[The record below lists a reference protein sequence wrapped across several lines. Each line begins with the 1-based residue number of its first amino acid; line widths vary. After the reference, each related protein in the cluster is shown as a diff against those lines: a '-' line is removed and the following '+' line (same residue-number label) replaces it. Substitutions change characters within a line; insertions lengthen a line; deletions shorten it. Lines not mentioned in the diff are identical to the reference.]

1 MMLFVAMSVK
11 EREEL
16 LEELIQ
22 EVDITTFSLRLAQ
35 DAKVKAKS
43 SAECA
48 VYAED
53 K

>member
-22 EVDITTFSLRLAQ
+22 EADIITSSLKLAQ

-43 SAECA
+43 LVECA
-48 VYAED
+48 ASAED